1 MAWRSLEIQYNTL
14 NDVNKK
20 ILSQVVKAENG
31 SGYASIQLPCEG
43 TVDENG
49 VTEPYEII
57 VYVDGETDNSSFT
70 VEHFG
75 DWFKYKIERVLIKDG
90 DDYKHYVKV
99 LLYAKENLDTSDKLG
114 ELIITH
120 KVANISFYID
130 LKQKPTVY
138 SIEVTYD
145 TDGIFKIVPEEEKT
159 YEEKVLNVTA
169 NGGSRKWFVKD
180 VEQYEVHSLEDWEG
194 KKNGDE
200 ITEADRDGEMPV
212 EFDKALEYHTDV
224 ENGKLYVRSYGRVDL
239 SQYHMRYYFRICHCD
254 VNNTNNIYNE
264 KTYEISQLFI
274 FKGGNINGYGQ

>member
-14 NDVNKK
+14 NDDNKK

-31 SGYASIQLPCEG
+31 SGYASILLPCCG
-43 TVDENG
+43 TVDDDG

-70 VEHFG
+70 VERFG
-75 DWFKYKIERVLIKDG
+75 DWFKYKIERVLINDG
-90 DDYKHYVKV
+90 DEYKHYVKV
-99 LLYAKENLDTSDKLG
+99 LLYAKENLDTSEKLG

-120 KVANISFYID
+120 KVENISFHID
-130 LKQKPTVY
+130 LKQEPTVY
-138 SIEVTYD
+138 TIDVRYE
-145 TDGIFKIVPEEEKT
+145 TDGKFKIVPDNGET
-159 YEEKVLNVTA
+159 YEEKILNVTA

-194 KKNGDE
+194 EKNGYE
-200 ITEADRDGEMPV
+200 ITEDDRDGEMPV
-212 EFDKALEYHTDV
+212 EFDKALEYRADV

-254 VNNTNNIYNE
+254 VDNKNVKYNTGSSE
-264 KTYEISQLFI
+264 VSQLFI
-274 FKGGNINGYGQ
+274 FEGGNINGYGQ